1 MTASY
6 DGLTPAAIAGRG
18 NGLIATRDFEVG
30 ERLFVATAFGF
41 AKDEQQDSRECCAH
55 CLCFGEH
62 LPVRCPCSTLYCSVA
77 CQNEDALLGHAFCC
91 KALESIAAI
100 LPKDVDFSCQVRSS
114 AEFLLRAFAAR
125 RAAAA
130 TAAAAPG
137 AISPTQDFS
146 FESALSQCRDD
157 PRTTKGYERRE
168 EARER
173 AVSLASLH
181 AGGLMRR
188 RHGEAMSLLRSEPCN
203 SYNLRDDFGKS
214 HGWVR
219 IPAPCTLPPCES
231 GPAPPCF
238 YIVSAKM
245 CAFTC
250 SAIL

>member
-1 MTASY
+1 MSRKNAYEMTASY

-130 TAAAAPG
+130 TAAAVPVP
-137 AISPTQDFS
+137 SH
-146 FESALSQCRDD
+146 
-157 PRTTKGYERRE
+157 PRRTLASSRRSVNAATIPARPRATRGERRH
-168 EARER
+168 
-173 AVSLASLH
+173 AS
-181 AGGLMRR
+181 GR
-188 RHGEAMSLLRSEPCN
+188 
-203 SYNLRDDFGKS
+203 
-214 HGWVR
+214 
-219 IPAPCTLPPCES
+219 
-231 GPAPPCF
+231 
-238 YIVSAKM
+238 
-245 CAFTC
+245 
-250 SAIL
+250 